1 MTEIRQE
8 EAASLKPGRY
18 VIFDGKACIVKDNQI
33 SKTGKHGHAKCR
45 IDAISIV
52 ASQRIVKMIMGS
64 DRVEVPIIEKKTAQ
78 VLTING
84 NKASAMDTETYETV
98 ELIISE
104 ELTSE
109 VKEGS
114 EVVYWIVLDEKVIK
128 QVNKK

>member
-52 ASQRIVKMIMGS
+52 ASQRIVKMIMGITPKIITVDIIAIPS
-64 DRVEVPIIEKKTAQ
+64 IPMIIEIIPINERILCFENLFINFKPNF
-78 VLTING
+78 VLYIT
-84 NKASAMDTETYETV
+84 T
-98 ELIISE
+98 
-104 ELTSE
+104 
-109 VKEGS
+109 
-114 EVVYWIVLDEKVIK
+114 
-128 QVNKK
+128 